1 MYTEPQCA
9 GSLWLWLA
17 PSQYVDLIKEAIK
30 ATSKGGRPVS
40 RQSIAKYLE
49 TKYGKVLGSRLRVAL
64 RLALKRL
71 VTSKRLVQVKGSY
84 KISAEEKAKKKAKK
98 AKKPKAKKA
107 KKPKKAKKA
116 KKPKAAKKAKK
127 PKTAKKAGKKAK
139 AAKKPKA
146 PKKAKKAAKVC
157 LALHKNILAVAAC
170 CCCAGIGWGRGFA

>member
-1 MYTEPQCA
+1 M
-9 GSLWLWLA
+9 
-17 PSQYVDLIKEAIK
+17 
-30 ATSKGGRPVS
+30 S

-116 KKPKAAKKAKK
+116 KKPKAAKKA
-127 PKTAKKAGKKAK
+127 GKKAK

-157 LALHKNILAVAAC
+157 PALHKKILAVAAC